1 MQADIDRVLI
11 SQDRIARR
19 VKELAGQITADYA
32 KSDGQSA
39 GGITIV
45 PVMTGALVFCGDL
58 IRQMP
63 IAMKIGL
70 IMVSSYPGASVKAQN
85 TQVLAQ
91 RLGDLRGRTVLL
103 IDDILDSGGRSIGLS
118 ANYDRRDGV
127 VRAAVPNGTWT
138 IEAHAY
144 GRTYE

>member
-1 MQADIDRVLI
+1 MKADIDRVLI
-11 SQDRIARR
+11 SQERLARR
-19 VKELAGQITADYA
+19 VRELAAQITADFV
-32 KSDGQSA
+32 KSGADRSA

-70 IMVSSYPGASVKAQN
+70 IMVSSYPGASVKAQD

-103 IDDILDSGGRSIGLS
+103 IDDILDSGGTI
-118 ANYDRRDGV
+118 RRVAPILKELG
-127 VRAAVPNGTWT
+127 AGTV
-138 IEAHAY
+138 
-144 GRTYE
+144 

>member
-19 VKELAGQITADYA
+19 GKELAGQITADYA

-103 IDDILDSGGRSIGLS
+103 IDDILDSGGAICRGAPLPR
-118 ANYDRRDGV
+118 AQGRGHG
-127 VRAAVPNGTWT
+127 RAAG
-138 IEAHAY
+138 
-144 GRTYE
+144 